1 MSLFNRIGIPALA
14 IGAAIVLI
22 ATLLLSF
29 DPSRVPSRDGVPMPF
44 LMQVVLAGLA
54 AAMFGGLILGLIV
67 SIVQGFTEEFLEWRA
82 DRAWK
87 HDYDRRPHE
96 RANEQATA
104 KFQPPSERQRNID
117 KYGYDPDEDVE

>member
-14 IGAAIVLI
+14 IGAAIILI

-44 LMQVVLAGLA
+44 LMKIVLAGLA

-67 SIVQGFTEEFLEWRA
+67 SIVQGFTEEFREWRA

-87 HDYDRRPHE
+87 RDYDRRQ
-96 RANEQATA
+96 REQAATQTQQRLE
-104 KFQPPSERQRNID
+104 QPKRID
-117 KYGYDPDEDVE
+117 KYGYDLDEDDE